1 MSAYFVAEIEITDPA
16 RFRLY
21 GPAVRAMLP
30 QYGGRLLT
38 WGGPT
43 ELIEGEPEP
52 KRVAIIE
59 FADKAAVKRWYESA
73 EHQKILPLRLDSSA
87 GRSFIVEGV
96 T

>member
-1 MSAYFVAEIEITDPA
+1 MPAYFVAEVEIPA
-16 RFRLY
+16 RFQLY
-21 GPAVRAMLP
+21 GPAVRGMLQ

-59 FADKAAVKRWYESA
+59 FADKAAAKRWYESE
-73 EHQKILPLRLDSSA
+73 EHQKILPFRLDSST
-87 GRSFIVEGV
+87 GRSFIVEA
-96 T
+96 